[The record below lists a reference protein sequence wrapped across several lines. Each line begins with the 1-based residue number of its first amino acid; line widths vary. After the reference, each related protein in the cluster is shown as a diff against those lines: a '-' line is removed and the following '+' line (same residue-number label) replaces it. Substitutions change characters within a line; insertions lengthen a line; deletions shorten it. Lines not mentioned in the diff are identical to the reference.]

1 MATRQDN
8 WTVEQIGSGSDSVEM
23 KVRDGETCD
32 SIVQLDNG
40 DESVEIR
47 VDDDG
52 VGEVVDD
59 DLPAWAE
66 NAAYRVGVP
75 VTR

>member
-8 WTVEQIGSGSDSVEM
+8 WTVEQIGSGSNSVEM

-32 SIVQLDNG
+32 SVVQLHNG
-40 DESVEIR
+40 EESVEIR
-47 VDDDG
+47 VDDG
-52 VGEVVDD
+52 VGEVVDE